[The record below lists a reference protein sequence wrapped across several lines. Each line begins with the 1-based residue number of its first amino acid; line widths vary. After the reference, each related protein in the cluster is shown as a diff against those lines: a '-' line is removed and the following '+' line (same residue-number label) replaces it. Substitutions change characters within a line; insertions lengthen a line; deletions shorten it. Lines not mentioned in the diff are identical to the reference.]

1 MKILST
7 IIFLFAIFITSNA
20 QNIVNID
27 LTRAKFEETNV
38 DKIFKDIKIIP
49 LETHTDA
56 LLKKNCTYYLTDKYI
71 IAVQFLQGA
80 YLFDRKTGTFI
91 REISSVGQG
100 PNEYTGYIYHKYGF
114 DERNKMLFANI
125 GSNSAK
131 LWQCINVESNKRET
145 NLNKPLPKS
154 EKDFFLAYAPWLI
167 RNNIYVSFC
176 NNGTGKDKT
185 RLVVYNREG
194 TILKKYP
201 NYLEYQKEEKNS
213 YPANNGIFYYYN
225 NSTYF
230 KEWCYNDTVFRVD
243 EKSMIPRIIFKS
255 GTKKP
260 SYYPQEDLDYNRGKY
275 LIDFVYESNRYVL
288 FSFFYF
294 SKVLDDRMKTVN
306 YSIYPG
312 YYDKSNKQAYISS
325 TSDFK
330 RPGFII
336 SGIPVRFYPISI
348 NSKKEMIAQ
357 IDPEEIIKYR
367 DQLNPKYKSLFKDI
381 QEDDNPIVI
390 IAKLKE

>member
-1 MKILST
+1 MMRALLTILILS
-7 IIFLFAIFITSNA
+7 ILCFISYA

-49 LETHTDA
+49 LETHTDG
-56 LLKKNCTYYLTDKYI
+56 LLQKNCTYYLTDKYI
-71 IAVQFLQGA
+71 IAVDFLKGA
-80 YLFDRKTGTFI
+80 YLFDRKTGAFI
-91 REISSVGQG
+91 REISSEGQG
-100 PNEYTGYIYHKYGF
+100 PNEYIGYIYHKCGF
-114 DERNKMLFANI
+114 DEKNKILFASI
-125 GSNSAK
+125 GASTAK
-131 LWQCINVESNKRET
+131 WWQCINVESNKRET
-145 NLNKPLPKS
+145 NLNKPLSKS
-154 EKDFFLAYAPWLI
+154 NNDFFLANAPWLI
-167 RNNIYVSFC
+167 RHNIYVSYY
-176 NNGTGKDKT
+176 NNRTGKDKT

-201 NYLEYQKEEKNS
+201 NYLEYQKEDKNS

-230 KEWCYNDTVFRVD
+230 KEWYYNDTVFRVD
-243 EKSMIPRIIFKS
+243 ERNMTPHLVFKS

-260 SYYPQEDLDYNRGKY
+260 SYYHQADLNYNKGKY
-275 LIDFVYESNRYVL
+275 LIDFVCESNRYVL
-288 FSFFYF
+288 FHFFYYTKMF
-294 SKVLDDRMKTVN
+294 HTRSEVDH
-306 YSIYPG
+306 SIYPG
-312 YYDKSNKQAYISS
+312 YYDKSSKQAYISS

-336 SGIPVRFYPISI
+336 SGIPVRFYPNAI
-348 NSKKEMIAQ
+348 NSNKEMIAQ

-367 DQLNPKYKSLFKDI
+367 NQLSPKYKYLFRNI

-390 IAKLKE
+390 IATLK